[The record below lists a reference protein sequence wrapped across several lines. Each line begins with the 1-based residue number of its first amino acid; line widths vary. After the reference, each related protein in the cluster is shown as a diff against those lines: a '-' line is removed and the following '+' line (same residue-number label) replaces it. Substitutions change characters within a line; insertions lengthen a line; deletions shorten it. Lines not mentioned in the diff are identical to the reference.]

1 MVIKVLGSG
10 CSKCKKLEEVVR
22 KAVAEKGLNVEQH
35 SDAAEHETQVSKSSV
50 IIEKIADLKEIM
62 AYGVM
67 STPALVIDE
76 KVVSVGRLLSVTDVI
91 KLLG

>member
-10 CSKCKKLEEVVR
+10 CSKCKKLEENVR
-22 KAVAEKGLNVEQH
+22 KAVAELGWKVEQH
-35 SDAAEHETQVSKSSV
+35 SDVAKNETYVTV
-50 IIEKIADLKEIM
+50 EKITDLKEIM
-62 AYGVM
+62 SYGIM

-76 KVVSVGRLLSVTDVI
+76 KVVSSGRLLSVSDVI